1 MNPNNKKSKGVLNLF
16 GLNPS
21 EKVESLPRE
30 VLKWIQSLDLTYSIR
45 NVKKRF

>member
-30 VLKWIQSLDLTYSIR
+30 VLKWIQSLDLIYSIR